1 LAAGSFALVGLV
13 AQVAAPQRVA
23 APEYGVDVHS
33 ALMTVVGVI
42 APVAGIGAQ
51 PRAAQYRSRLAY
63 CGHKSRRN
71 GHQLGF
77 PIRNLGRLVRRVW
90 LLAQSPK
97 PAIRHIQYNIVHRW
111 GFRHRSAGML

>member
-1 LAAGSFALVGLV
+1 LAAGSFAIV
-13 AQVAAPQRVA
+13 AQVAEPQWVA
-23 APEYGVDVHS
+23 APEYGVAAHS
-33 ALMTVVGVI
+33 ASAMVVAAIVP
-42 APVAGIGAQ
+42 AAGIGAE
-51 PRAAQYRSRLAY
+51 PMLAQHRSRLAY
-63 CGHKSRRN
+63 CGHRSRRN

-97 PAIRHIQYNIVHRW
+97 PAIRHIQYNIVRRW